1 MKYNLFLYGFFILRQ
16 RTTSFLFFSF
26 FSFPFLFSQIKQKQ
40 SSVQETT
47 TASQQTDPRI
57 HSNAKLEHAGMDE
70 REDEMEDKMEDGVD
84 MERRALG
91 NVVFQGML
99 NSLSMADPT
108 LPSTNLRFPIDKEIY
123 ATVMQQGN
131 RNIIRTAHLG
141 GSCADAGRKPHIYM
155 NQGTNMVR
163 PLLKKVHYLEPFRLM
178 LMCFFR
184 HDTLTS
190 GVSLSDQLLCLGHV
204 ETAMMY
210 NLMKPS
216 TKENG
221 DKKFQRARRKYLKE
235 MKASR
240 NVKFY
245 QFKLHESVDYMK
257 KWMKSYCRDGYYH
270 KKVDAMKSAV
280 SEMTML
286 DTCAYYDNE
295 DMHEPHQFTV
305 EQGEKLRGAITNV
318 SLQQWKH
325 MNTDL
330 TDRLVAAPVSTL
342 IPTCDHRHVGD
353 LLVEVYGNTLLVM
366 RRSAFKMQNWNYCA
380 LYKASKMGK
389 RWLLN
394 ESDVQLNTGTLK
406 DIHMWGNFNQGLPNI
421 SYTIGHDLH
430 TRVKV
435 KKSQKFETVV
445 HNAVSYCCAI
455 RCLRGLFMF
464 TRGNGIIMIHRTDV
478 HEEVL
483 LCNIPDVRGID
494 EIAFM
499 SKTNVYVAM
508 ALCRDMHG
516 DPTISILTLKK
527 RKKRKN
533 FLELV
538 SERKIG
544 LPAHV
549 TGEMIDSDK
558 DLGLK
563 RIGVLALN
571 NFCMVARVCVREH
584 STLKMMEKVL
594 TQTDSD
600 EGGPDWNMVSDSK
613 VPQPMPSVYGIDENG
628 MAVVKSYRGLR
639 GTRSVQSV
647 CDKEFCGG
655 LVASHLD
662 NVTITYPDNVVH
674 TLENIA
680 IRHNNVRLKFHRC
693 SECFKHIERS
703 HEQEKDLCHQ
713 CANDNSITIAN
724 THHVMPVII
733 PLHDGCQVQI
743 LKKTWNAP
751 VWGKISKTGLVYTLD
766 CKWPLIQFGEWT
778 ARLSIRAT
786 ESDLINGDV
795 SKNMMQYVEFRK
807 SSLFKRF
814 RSVYENL
821 DERAPTEDQL
831 VNAFNEIDS
840 NLKMFQG
847 HPIFKSASFSDLTR
861 TFIAMHDAILK
872 NPAEAYVVDEETV
885 EKFGFK
891 RVREAFGFANLQRMR
906 GIILSCHRILH
917 PQSVPIHSEQPAP
930 RKRKAMEAI
939 VPTGRSLQRWGVP
952 LSKNVRKP
960 FLFTGTLLEKQ
971 KSVEGE
977 FISMQDGEMCMRSGC
992 LHAVMSYGKTVW
1004 SLNIAS
1010 IVGWNTLILVPSRED
1025 IDQYSYELK
1034 ERFLG
1039 CDGSPVEISR
1049 IETGPCTAPLPHL
1062 GICTYASLRS
1072 QSDENVQKLASH
1084 FHLIL
1089 ADEVH
1094 TIVEAESKGRKVV
1107 ERLNADVII
1116 GYSGT
1121 PYNENSKIDRFLPV
1135 RSVVRYED
1143 MPNLCRRTIVKVQF
1157 SGTVA
1162 EEMKAAPRMIHTDVV
1177 ALLKSL
1183 MAKYP
1188 TTPKLFMFYRKKASN
1203 MVAKLL
1209 GVPCVNGDT
1218 VMSLRE
1224 KYVSDMRN
1232 GNLKT
1237 MVCGK
1242 CMWQGVNMPPAAIL
1256 VRVENWESKQQTNQ
1270 MFGRVYREHHM
1281 KDKCLIIDVSSA
1293 STEKFKELA
1302 DAKDSEL
1309 SVVNAKNIICMPISR
1324 EEQCLIDEINQ

>member
-1 MKYNLFLYGFFILRQ
+1 MN
-16 RTTSFLFFSF
+16 
-26 FSFPFLFSQIKQKQ
+26 
-40 SSVQETT
+40 E
-47 TASQQTDPRI
+47 
-57 HSNAKLEHAGMDE
+57 
-70 REDEMEDKMEDGVD
+70 MEDGVD
-84 MERRALG
+84 MERRYLK

-108 LPSTNLRFPIDKEIY
+108 LPPTNLRFPIDEKIH
-123 ATVMQQGN
+123 ATVIQQGN

-141 GSCADAGRKPHIYM
+141 GSCAEPKPHIYM
-155 NQGTNMVR
+155 DPETNMVR
-163 PLLKKVHYLEPFRLM
+163 PLLKEVNFLKPYLGM
-178 LMCFFR
+178 LMCFLR

-190 GVSLSDQLLCLGHV
+190 GISLSDQLLCLRHA

-216 TKENG
+216 TKDIG
-221 DKKFQRARRKYLKE
+221 DKKFQRACKKYLKE
-235 MKASR
+235 VKASR
-240 NVKFY
+240 NVNFY

-257 KWMKSYCRDGYYH
+257 KWMKSYCRDGYYYEMV
-270 KKVDAMKSAV
+270 KAMQDAV

-295 DMHEPHQFTV
+295 EMPEPEHFTV
-305 EQGEKLRGAITNV
+305 EQEEKLRGAITNV
-318 SLQQWKH
+318 SLKQWSH

-330 TDRLVAAPVSTL
+330 TDRLLEAPVSAL
-342 IPTCDHRHVGD
+342 IPACDHRHIGE
-353 LLVEVYGNTLLVM
+353 LLVKTYGNTLLVI
-366 RRSAFKMQNWNYCA
+366 RRSAFKTQNWNYCA
-380 LYKASKMGK
+380 LYKSSKMGK
-389 RWLLN
+389 KWVLN
-394 ESDVQLNTGTLK
+394 EIDVQLDTGTLK
-406 DIHMWGNFNQGLPNI
+406 DVHMWGNFNQGLPNI
-421 SYTIGHDLH
+421 SYRIGHDLH

-435 KKSQKFETVV
+435 KKSQKFETVI
-445 HNAVSYCCAI
+445 HKAVSYCCAI
-455 RCLRGLFMF
+455 RCKKGLFVF
-464 TRGNGIIMIHRTDV
+464 TRGSQIIMIHRSNV
-478 HEEVL
+478 RKEVIM
-483 LCNIPDVRGID
+483 CSIPDVSGID

-508 ALCRDMHG
+508 ALCRDVNG
-516 DPTISILTLKK
+516 DPTISILTLKR
-527 RKKRKN
+527 RKKY
-533 FLELV
+533 LELV
-538 SERKIG
+538 SEMKIALPSHVTNEMIDCDKELGLKKIG
-544 LPAHV
+544 LL
-549 TGEMIDSDK
+549 S
-558 DLGLK
+558 
-563 RIGVLALN
+563 LN
-571 NFCMVARVCVREH
+571 NFCMIARVCVREH
-584 STLKMMEKVL
+584 STFNMMEKVM
-594 TQTDSD
+594 TRTDSD
-600 EGGPDWNMVSDSK
+600 EGGLDWNMVSDSK
-613 VPQPMPSVYGIDENG
+613 LSQPMPSVYGIDESG
-628 MAVVKSYRGLR
+628 MAVVKSYRGLQ

-655 LVASHLD
+655 LATSHGY

-680 IRHNNVRLKFHRC
+680 IRHNNVRLKLHRC
-693 SECFKHIERS
+693 SACFQHIERS
-703 HEQEKDLCHQ
+703 HEQDKDLCHQ
-713 CANDNSITIAN
+713 CAKDNSIAIAN

-733 PLHDGCQVQI
+733 PLHNGCQVQI
-743 LKKTWNAP
+743 LKKTWNSP
-751 VWGKISKTGLVYTLD
+751 VWGKITKTGLIYTLD
-766 CKWPLIQFGEWT
+766 CQWPSIQFGTWT
-778 ARLSIRAT
+778 ARLNIRAT

-807 SSLFKRF
+807 SSMFKRF

-831 VNAFNEIDS
+831 VNAFNDIES
-840 NLKMFQG
+840 NLKMFRG
-847 HPIFKSASFSDLTR
+847 HPIFKRASFSDLTR

-872 NPAEAYVVDEETV
+872 NPAEAYVVDKGTIET
-885 EKFGFK
+885 FGFK
-891 RVREAFGFANLQRMR
+891 RVREAFGFENLQRMR
-906 GIILSCHRILH
+906 SIILSCHRILH
-917 PQSVPIHSEQPAP
+917 PQSVPVHHEQPAP

-952 LSKNVRKP
+952 LSKNARKP
-960 FLFTGTLLEKQ
+960 FLFTGTLLDKQ
-971 KSVEGE
+971 MSVEGE
-977 FISMQDGEMCMRSGC
+977 FISLQDGEMCIRSGC

-1004 SLNIAS
+1004 SLHIAS

-1034 ERFLG
+1034 ERFLR
-1039 CDGSPVEISR
+1039 CDGSPVEISK
-1049 IETGPCTAPLPHL
+1049 IETGPFVDSLPHL

-1143 MPNLCRRTIVKVQF
+1143 MPNLCKRNIVKVQF
-1157 SGTVA
+1157 SRAVA
-1162 EEMKAAPRMIHTDVV
+1162 KEMEAAPRMIHADVV

-1188 TTPKLFMFYRKKASN
+1188 TTPKLFMFYRKKASAT
-1203 MVAKLL
+1203 VAKLL

-1224 KYVSDMRN
+1224 KYVAEMRN

-1293 STEKFKELA
+1293 STEKFKKLS
-1302 DAKDSEL
+1302 DAKDSEFT
-1309 SVVNAKNIICMPISR
+1309 VANAKNIICMPISS
-1324 EEQCLIDEINQ
+1324 EEKRLIDEINK